1 MTCRYTHVNIVCK
14 DWRALADFYIK
25 VFGCTEKPPERDL
38 RGSWVDDLTGLSQA
52 HIQGVH
58 LALPGY
64 EGDGPS
70 LELFTYDEAVQEMPS
85 AINQVGFAHIAFAVD
100 DVEAYMQQVLKHG
113 GSPVGQTVEAEIALA
128 GRISVVYVRDPEGNI
143 IELQKWAE

>member
-14 DWRALADFYIK
+14 DWRALADFYIE

-38 RGSWVDDLTGLSQA
+38 RGSWLDDLTGLSQA

-64 EGDGPS
+64 EGDEPS

-128 GRISVVYVRDPEGNI
+128 GRICVVYVRDPEGNI